1 MTHGSDAKVRSPE
14 RQRQLRPPPAS
25 AFAPG
30 PPSGPRREPSAA
42 RRGGGAA
49 GNPLTHRLQ
58 ATGPGATARVRR
70 SLLARPL
77 RLFPYNLD
85 QAARTTAAFSR
96 PRSPLPRTEPRDPV
110 QPACAV
116 RLRAGAGLR
125 ACVRLSAV
133 RRPPQGLPGSGVS
146 ERSSQSGRAWF
157 GAARGGKKNSGP
169 GSEWVPE
176 DEVCCQ

>member
-85 QAARTTAAFSR
+85 QAARTTAALSR

-116 RLRAGAGLR
+116 RLRAGAGLC
-125 ACVRLSAV
+125 ACVRLSAA
-133 RRPPQGLPGSGVS
+133 RRRGCREAESPNGLHGVDALGL
-146 ERSSQSGRAWF
+146 ERP
-157 GAARGGKKNSGP
+157 RGEKRKNSGP
-169 GSEWVPE
+169 GSEWVSE

>member
-1 MTHGSDAKVRSPE
+1 MTHGSDAKVRSLT

-49 GNPLTHRLQ
+49 GNPLTHRLLQ

-70 SLLARPL
+70 ALFAGPL
-77 RLFPYNLD
+77 RLFPHNLD
-85 QAARTTAAFSR
+85 QAARTTAALSR

-125 ACVRLSAV
+125 ACLRLSAA
-133 RRPPQGLPGSGVS
+133 RRRGCREAESPNVLPRVDRLGLERPGGEKS
-146 ERSSQSGRAWF
+146 
-157 GAARGGKKNSGP
+157 SGP
-169 GSEWVPE
+169 GSEWVSE
-176 DEVCCQ
+176 YEVCCQ